1 MPHKKTVQPLPLEEL
16 TLEELLKPR
25 KGLRKRK
32 LLHIINGMWS
42 SEPGIGG
49 VKFEAGGGA
58 RTMSLAQKLTGC
70 IYSMT
75 TPTTSARH
83 GTSWAIDWKPFSVH
97 PMWLA

>member
-1 MPHKKTVQPLPLEEL
+1 MPRKKTVQPLPLEEL

-75 TPTTSARH
+75 TPFGYSSATISSILLPAL
-83 GTSWAIDWKPFSVH
+83 GLLKVSD
-97 PMWLA
+97 